1 VDPNGALND
10 VFYGCYTHRLCI
22 NESSTLLNTV
32 NSWFY
37 DDKLQVYFKGK
48 WHNEYYNRFSLFI
61 VAVIVL
67 YIAESGNFQMA
78 AAYLLQSQNCTYII
92 HITIYTKC
100 F

>member
-37 DDKLQVYFKGK
+37 DVNYRCTSKG
-48 WHNEYYNRFSLFI
+48 NGTMN
-61 VAVIVL
+61 
-67 YIAESGNFQMA
+67 
-78 AAYLLQSQNCTYII
+78 
-92 HITIYTKC
+92 ITTVSHC
-100 F
+100 L